1 MKTKNKSKWLISLTA
16 CAALALPLCFFTAGQ
31 AKAEPAETQYFYE
44 YDFAKETEN
53 TAADFA
59 MANGAA
65 LRRADNSGIRF
76 IAGMKSSVFETVKG
90 YENLELGVLIAPQDL
105 LSADY
110 PVLEDASAANITYS
124 AAEIEQYT
132 FKAADKETAEDYVVF
147 AGSVV
152 DITANNFNRP
162 MAASAYYKYTGAE
175 GDTVVYALNEG
186 SESVRSLTQIALAMK
201 GTEEY
206 NALDE
211 AGKAQIDRF
220 ADKYQVA
227 DSVLWTESEG
237 SFTSPQFVV
246 GESKALYFDVTNAA
260 TVTVSFADGTESVV
274 KSFDAAQQG
283 AYIGL
288 GAYAGKIAAV
298 TVTAGVENA
307 VIDKYV
313 MPKLGAVDFAAG
325 DYSATLVEGTGTVSA
340 ITTDEYGSALQV
352 LNGQDQLYTTT
363 ELRFGDSFLS
373 QINIGDTVKFSF
385 RIVPNTC
392 DTDRYKFR
400 STWLTDKGKHFDCCY
415 SDNWGVE
422 WLPTNEWIEVVL
434 DAEETQ
440 EMLNEGG
447 GLRAY
452 VELHGTG
459 ITNRQYIVQYANFHV
474 EKAMN
479 VKPTDAVSVDSV
491 KAIFNTAGL
500 TNFKLAPV
508 SLNGE
513 AIDALPANFAEG
525 EHKLVVKISA
535 DGYRETEVVVNV
547 VSAKEK
553 VVFFDFEDAVLP
565 EYTCPLGGVNIV
577 QKVIAS
583 SYDKRSCM
591 EVWGHV
597 DGFWSVVQFAFTE
610 EQLAQIKEGDMFS
623 ITFYIN
629 KHETGSDSFTYQ
641 SLYNGEA
648 NKYLSGYDKP
658 VSAGEWITVT
668 LSAEDTQTLKTIGH
682 YGIRLLKTTADAG
695 NCFWKMYIDEMVILK
710 A

>member
-307 VIDKYV
+307 VIDEYV

-325 DYSATLVEGTGTVSA
+325 DFSAVDADGQGDIAVAKTN
-340 ITTDEYGSALQV
+340 EYDNVLQMT
-352 LNGQDQLYTTT
+352 NGDHLWTS
-363 ELRFGDSFLS
+363 LKVKFGDNFVK
-373 QINIGDTVKFSF
+373 QIAAGDTVKFSF
-385 RIVPNTC
+385 RIIPNNCNATS
-392 DTDRYKFR
+392 YNFR
-400 STWLTDKGKHFDCCY
+400 SFWLTDSGKHFDCCY
-415 SDNWGVE
+415 KDNQ
-422 WLPTNEWIEVVL
+422 PTNQWVEITL
-434 DAEETQ
+434 DAEEAQ
-440 EMLNEGG
+440 ELKNEGG
-447 GLRAY
+447 GIALY
-452 VELHGTG
+452 VEMIGNPTAY
-459 ITNRQYIVQYANFHV
+459 NYIVQYANFRV

-553 VVFFDFEDAVLP
+553 VVFFDFEDGQVH
-565 EYTCPLGGVNIV
+565 GNIV
-577 QKVIAS
+577 AGNVNAMDVVDKDGSKVF
-583 SYDKRSCM
+583 
-591 EVWGHV
+591 HV
-597 DGFWSVVQFAFTE
+597 
-610 EQLAQIKEGDMFS
+610 
-623 ITFYIN
+623 
-629 KHETGSDSFTYQ
+629 
-641 SLYNGEA
+641 YNGTWSNYTYIEFDLDQA
-648 NKYLSGYDKP
+648 QCDKITENDKISFRIKVERHDCTAQKILLHAYNQNPDKGGKQFSVAKDLEITDKLNTWMEFTVEGEDVLLIKQTNKMAFWVEMLEYPETVLCNLDWYLDDI
-658 VSAGEWITVT
+658 VLT
-668 LSAEDTQTLKTIGH
+668 LA
-682 YGIRLLKTTADAG
+682 
-695 NCFWKMYIDEMVILK
+695 
-710 A
+710 